1 MTPKEFNVI
10 LQDTLDKCS
19 NLLSNKSKE
28 YDFSSDRLH
37 SFKSAAQLQNTN
49 QVKSLLGYLT
59 KHIISVYDMSEKY
72 EDFSLDKWDEKIIDC
87 INYFILLR
95 AILKEE
101 SRYEKAS
108 KSNLQ
113 KPVKQKESLKERLAC
128 NGIILKEPDGDINEG
143 Y

>member
-10 LQDTLDKCS
+10 LQDTLSKCS
-19 NLLSNKSKE
+19 DLLSSKSKE

-37 SFKSAAQLQNTN
+37 RFKSAAKLQNTD
-49 QVKSLLGYLT
+49 QVKALLGYLT

-72 EDFSLDKWDEKIIDC
+72 EDFSLEKWDEKIIDC

-95 AILKEE
+95 AILNEE
-101 SRYEKAS
+101 DKKKQVTEK
-108 KSNLQ
+108 Q
-113 KPVKQKESLKERLAC
+113 IKPKESLKERLAC
-128 NGIILKEPDGDINEG
+128 NGIILKEPNGDLNEG